1 MSKKPAPERI
11 TLTFDLLDLPTAQHR
26 AGLAGLILQID
37 SMREEGN
44 RMSPKLIPEIEKLTT
59 TSATIAFTRGSMQG
73 VFDDLYAAKF
83 VEVVVATKWPGET
96 KPKPGEFFLSTR
108 DPKTGEVKPVKGFAY
123 DVVQPLAPCLS
134 KHLQE
139 GTESPW
145 LDLWRQMVWSITRG
159 GNNVR
164 SRSPFIDVAKRR
176 PCGDGAT
183 AWAQLIDFDEKS
195 AKSLSLTAPI
205 SGALMLGAQAVNAE
219 AVPFSGRVD
228 HNLLLHFWQVVVLTF
243 VPQVVSKKDAKV
255 ERMGYVLAI
264 PDVADLREFR
274 DLFPEILG
282 GLKADQARRIPTAAK
297 VDLPDQAGLEVLK
310 RLKEGVKEG
319 RTQANKIGASE
330 RAGSFEKRLPSRGAG
345 DRADRL
351 GAVQSLASSRAS
363 SGWGT
368 CVRAVESYH
377 MFKLGNN
384 VKLLS
389 FSRVADRPGLV
400 RQYAMIARTYRNPLF
415 RAALMRALIRDQA
428 WHSGMIELFAEYPYP
443 FFIEGDDTPKYL
455 PRYGRDARELLKGF
469 YKDTQ
474 DMNAHE
480 TDYQSEL
487 KLLGIVI
494 HRLVDGYVERRAEK
508 KTAIKVATLTKAPV
522 RDKDGEPLKRKSGEP
537 LMLPVFPKEFR
548 EAQQRICSDAFLAI
562 RSRHDQDFVE
572 YFAGTICSVEHQ
584 LSHANY
590 QFLVRVL
597 MTSPDPDPVGE
608 KRLCWEDVK
617 AMAMI
622 AFSACSFNVR
632 SRDAETQGSPS

>member
-37 SMREEGN
+37 SMGEEGN
-44 RMSPKLIPEIEKLTT
+44 RRSPKLIPEIEKLTT
-59 TSATIAFTRGSMQG
+59 TSATIAFTRDSMQG
-73 VFDDLYAAKF
+73 VFDDLYAAKA
-83 VEVVVATKWPGET
+83 VDMKLPSQ
-96 KPKPGEFFLSTR
+96 KK
-108 DPKTGEVKPVKGFAY
+108 KKKNGEVIVIPCDDVELVEIKGKQEKRY
-123 DVVQPLAPCLS
+123 IYRDGGTLPSVPCLS
-134 KHLQE
+134 LHIQPGAE
-139 GTESPW
+139 PW
-145 LDLWRQMVWSITRG
+145 IELWRRMVWEIIR
-159 GNNVR
+159 NEQAR
-164 SRSPFIDVAKRR
+164 APFKQTARIGSCLA
-176 PCGDGAT
+176 GTT
-183 AWAQLIDFDEKS
+183 AWTDIVEFQKRMEKS
-195 AKSLSLTAPI
+195 QFKTAQI

-274 DLFPEILG
+274 NLFPEILG

-319 RTQANKIGASE
+319 RTQADKIGASE

-400 RQYAMIARTYRNPLF
+400 RQYATIARTYRNPLF

-487 KLLGIVI
+487 KLLGVVI